1 MKTYNKLYEK
11 LCSTEN
17 LILAFNK
24 AKKGKRKKNYVI
36 NFELNLKKNLRC
48 LQEDLINKTYNPC
61 SLKKFTIR
69 DPKTRTIHSS
79 IFRDR
84 IVHHAI
90 INLLNPIYEKI
101 FIYDSF
107 ASRKNKGTH
116 NAIIRFKS
124 FVRKVSNN
132 GSLIKNSYSNN
143 SIKGYV
149 LKADIRHYFYSIDH
163 EVLISILRK
172 KIKDE
177 DFIWLIR
184 KVLENFE
191 IEKGK
196 GLPLGNYTSQF
207 FANVYLNEL
216 DYFIKNILKAKY
228 YIRYVDD
235 FVILHKRKKWLEY
248 ALKRINNY
256 LPCLK
261 IELHKDKTKILPL
274 RNGIT
279 FLGYRIF
286 YHYTLLRKRNVKSF
300 LRKLESN
307 KKLLENNE
315 ITKEQFDSRLNGW
328 LGYAK
333 FADTF
338 NFRNKILSSIKKD

>member
-216 DYFIKNILKAKY
+216 DQFVKYKLKAKY

-235 FVILHKRKKWLEY
+235 FVIFNTSKKQ
-248 ALKRINNY
+248 
-256 LPCLK
+256 LK
-261 IELHKDKTKILPL
+261 IWKQQIEEFLYEKLKLELHKDKSCIIPISKGIDFVGF
-274 RNGIT
+274 RN
-279 FLGYRIF
+279 F
-286 YHYTLLRKRNVKSF
+286 YNCRF
-300 LRKLESN
+300 LRRRNIKNMQRKINLFNNREISYEKLFESFQGWNAYAKWSNNYKLN
-307 KKLLENNE
+307 KKLLSQINP
-315 ITKEQFDSRLNGW
+315 
-328 LGYAK
+328 
-333 FADTF
+333 
-338 NFRNKILSSIKKD
+338 